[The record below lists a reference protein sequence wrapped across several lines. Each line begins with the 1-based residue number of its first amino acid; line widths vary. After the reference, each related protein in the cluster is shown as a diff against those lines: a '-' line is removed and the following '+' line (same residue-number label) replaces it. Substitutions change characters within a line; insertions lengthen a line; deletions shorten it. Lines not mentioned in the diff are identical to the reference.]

1 MRDLNEI
8 ESLPELTDG
17 RLRLRALRP
26 GDKAAVVAALNDEL
40 AARFL
45 WRPPFPY
52 AESDFDEWLA
62 IAADGWQ
69 KERAAHWAIADER
82 DEWIGGLSLEVFAE
96 RETGEIG
103 YQVAPWARGA
113 GIATAATRL
122 VRDWVLDELGL
133 ERVEISTDVDNIGS
147 QRVALGA
154 GFRREGVMRGFLTA
168 RGVRRDMVSF
178 GIVPSDPRDP
188 VVPLPRPELS
198 DGFVVV
204 RPLEP
209 DDAPAV
215 AAACQDPLIQERC
228 YFVPSPYRLEDAER
242 FIAEAR
248 RELVA
253 GTVAHCAICAGSGF
267 AQSAGAPFVPGEL
280 LGAVNLVDYPD
291 REAAEI
297 GYWVKREARGRG
309 VATSALRLVMRYAFE
324 QVGVERLEIM
334 TETPNLPSQ
343 RLAEELGFTRE
354 GVARAHLASR
364 GERDRD
370 LVDPAH
376 GRIDQ
381 VLYALLRP
389 EWEALARPT

>member
-1 MRDLNEI
+1 
-8 ESLPELTDG
+8 
-17 RLRLRALRP
+17 LRP

-62 IAADGWQ
+62 IAAGGWQ
-69 KERAAHWAIADER
+69 NERAAHWAIADER
-82 DEWIGGLSLEVFAE
+82 DEWIGGISLEVCEE
-96 RETGEIG
+96 RQAGEIG
-103 YQVAPWARGA
+103 YQVAPSARGA
-113 GIATAATRL
+113 GIATAVTRL
-122 VRDWVLDELGL
+122 VRDWALDELRL

-178 GIVPSDPRDP
+178 GIVSSDPREP
-188 VVPLPRPELS
+188 VVPLPGPELS

-204 RPLEP
+204 RSLEP

-242 FIAEAR
+242 FIVEAR

-280 LGAVNLVDYPD
+280 LGAVNLANYPE

-297 GYWVKREARGRG
+297 GYWVKRETRGRG
-309 VATSALRLVMRYAFE
+309 VATAALRLVMRYAFE

-354 GVARAHLASR
+354 GVARAYLASR

-381 VLYALLRP
+381 VLFALLRP

>member
-1 MRDLNEI
+1 MRDLSDI
-8 ESLPELTDG
+8 ESPPGLTDG

-82 DEWIGGLSLEVFAE
+82 DEWIGGISLEVCEE
-96 RETGEIG
+96 RQAGEIG
-103 YQVAPWARGA
+103 YQVAPSARGA
-113 GIATAATRL
+113 GIATAVTRL
-122 VRDWVLDELGL
+122 VRDWALDELRL

-154 GFRREGVMRGFLTA
+154 GFQREGVMRGFLTA

-178 GIVPSDPRDP
+178 GIVSSDPREP
-188 VVPLPRPELS
+188 VVPLPEPRLG
-198 DGFVVV
+198 DGLVVV
-204 RPLEP
+204 RPFAP

-228 YFVPSPYRLEDAER
+228 YFVPSPYRLEDAKR
-242 FIAEAR
+242 FIAEAQ

-253 GTVAHCAICAGSGF
+253 GTVAHCAICDAGS
-267 AQSAGAPFVPGEL
+267 GEL
-280 LGAVNLVDYPD
+280 LGAVNLVDYPE

-297 GYWVKREARGRG
+297 GYWVRREARGRG
-309 VATSALRLVMRYAFE
+309 IATAALRLVMRYAFE

-354 GVARAHLASR
+354 GVARAYLASR

-381 VLYALLRP
+381 VLFALLLP
-389 EWEALARPT
+389 EWEALARRN